1 MELILYISKD
11 INIIERLVYITV
23 KTYIKDIPKDVD
35 TTREVFI
42 FRILILFL
50 KFIIVNIKEETLVE
64 FIGDY
69 NVDEIVNLVSDIK
82 NLRMAYY
89 YIIDI
94 STFYI
99 NHYKKKIS
107 KDIDRSLIN
116 YLTKIDRKSKY
127 IYGDYDS
134 DVREFLLKLLVNYLS
149 PINNKI
155 IINEISLNMIDKLYD
170 QADEIIICFTSI
182 RNFGKDRFI
191 DNNY

>member
-64 FIGDY
+64 FIGDC

-170 QADEIIICFTSI
+170 QADEIIICFTNI